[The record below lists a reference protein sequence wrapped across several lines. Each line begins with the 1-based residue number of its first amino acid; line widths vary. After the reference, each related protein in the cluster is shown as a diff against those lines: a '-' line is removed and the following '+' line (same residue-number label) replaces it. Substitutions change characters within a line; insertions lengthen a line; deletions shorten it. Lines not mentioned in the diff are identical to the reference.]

1 MTLWDGGGDG
11 SAIAEST
18 KGARRLASSASDPT
32 ASAAVPARAMPVDG
46 RLLLRVARRDG
57 ADRLGDLYMHDPLRV
72 LFPRPAAGDPMQ
84 AVLATTSGGLV
95 GGDRLT
101 LDIAVGESAALQL
114 VGQAAEKVYR
124 SPGADTEVTM
134 RLDAGR
140 GALLELLPQGTILFD
155 GARLRRSVAVEAA
168 DGARALVGEML
179 TFGRIAAGERMR
191 GGLLRDRW
199 QVRRAGRLL
208 WADALAL
215 EGDIA
220 AAIDAPSV
228 FGGAATLGTVV
239 HLGPDAGR
247 SLELARALLDRDA
260 SGVRS
265 GASLVEGV
273 LVARFLSAD
282 GAALR
287 AAFGAFWRAFRA
299 GACGLP
305 ERLPTIWHV

>member
-1 MTLWDGGGDG
+1 MAT
-11 SAIAEST
+11 
-18 KGARRLASSASDPT
+18 SASDLT
-32 ASAAVPARAMPVDG
+32 ASADAAPARAATPVDG
-46 RLLLRVARRDG
+46 RLVLRVAREAGVDRI
-57 ADRLGDLYMHDPLRV
+57 ADLFMHDPLRV
-72 LFPRPAAGDPMQ
+72 MFPRPAAGDPLQ

-124 SPGADTEVTM
+124 SLGPDTRVAM
-134 RLDAGR
+134 RLDAGE

-168 DGARALVGEML
+168 AGARVLIGEIL
-179 TFGRIAAGERMR
+179 TFGRIAAGERLR

-199 QVRRAGRLL
+199 ELRRAGRLV

-215 EGDIA
+215 DGDIA
-220 AAIDAPSV
+220 AAIDAPAG
-228 FGGAATLGTVV
+228 FGGATALGTVV
-239 HLGPDAGR
+239 HLGPDGER

-265 GASLVEGV
+265 GASLVRGV

-287 AAFGAFWRAFRA
+287 AAFGAFWRGFRA
-299 GACGLP
+299 RACGLP
-305 ERLPTIWHV
+305 ERLPTIWQV